1 MSILSERAMSLP
13 FPKRPSVPHKDGDLI
28 TMSVL
33 RSNVAKDTSV
43 DFVRALGQAGLNET
57 RGMGLMGLFLLR
69 TVVFSLIPPL
79 KLSRIVKQI
88 HFIGLQSTLVI
99 FLTGAFTGMVLGL
112 QGFYT
117 LTRFGSDAF
126 LGPMVALALIKEM
139 GPVISGLMVTGRAG
153 SAITAE
159 IGIMRI
165 SDQIDALELMGLNP
179 FRYLVVPNFV
189 AAIIALPLLTA
200 IFDVVGI
207 FGGYLVGVKLL
218 GIGVGTY
225 FGEMANSV
233 DTVDIMEGLYKSLSF
248 GVLIA
253 WVSCFKGYY
262 TGTENDFGAEGVSKA
277 TTQAVV
283 LTSVLILIWDYFMT
297 SILF

>member
-1 MSILSERAMSLP
+1 MPVFRLEL
-13 FPKRPSVPHKDGDLI
+13 
-28 TMSVL
+28 
-33 RSNVAKDTSV
+33 AKDVLLDS
-43 DFVRALGQAGLNET
+43 VRALGQACLNGT
-57 RGMGLMGLFLLR
+57 RQMGLMGVFLSK
-69 TVVFSLIPPL
+69 TVFFSLFPPL
-79 KLSRIVKQI
+79 KFWRILKQI

-112 QGFYT
+112 QGYYT

-139 GPVISGLMVTGRAG
+139 GPVITGLMVTGRAG
-153 SAITAE
+153 SAMTAE

-179 FRYLVVPNFV
+179 FRYLVVPNFI
-189 AAIIALPLLTA
+189 AAIIVLPLLTA

-225 FGEMANSV
+225 FGEMASSV
-233 DTVDIMEGLYKSLSF
+233 DMVDVMEGLYKSLSF
-248 GVLIA
+248 GILIA

-262 TGTENDFGAEGVSKA
+262 TGSGNDFGAEGVSTA